1 MNLGSNTYNKNI
13 NHINQIFKE
22 LNSNKDI
29 LIGDLKEFFEFDIST
44 LILNFKIKKANIN
57 NKNDIKNLYKEI
69 YGYNYSLPEVT
80 DEELLTEILLNKDNL
95 WLLVYDNENKV
106 CASILFRVDK
116 KNSLSKALAA
126 VVKEKYRNNKLF
138 EIIFY
143 LAFNYSIIKSEVI
156 YALARTLTISPQK
169 VLLKN
174 NFIPAGIFP
183 NVRRVL
189 TYENHALFIY
199 LTHKGLIKR
208 EKITKMNILVNEI
221 YQVLQ
226 KYLHRLLHYNIKNIK
241 NIKKNI
247 QDILTLE
254 EKYQKILNQKI
265 NIKPTILDNINI
277 IVDNVER
284 EYKEKLNTL
293 RFKFMPFHK
302 PNFKIKTP
310 IGSVFLHFN
319 YIDKHCAIMG
329 LEVDNDIEKI
339 YNLFYNIPFI
349 IDKLDGRYLEVVSKA
364 ENYFYH
370 NILIDIGFVPC
381 AYFPIMLKE
390 KNTRKDIAI
399 FFYPFNFPN
408 LKNMIVPDIFKDY
421 LKVIYSFLVNKLQ
434 EEIDLIET
442 FKI

>member
-1 MNLGSNTYNKNI
+1 MKKIKEIFNELEQGNFIRIGNL
-13 NHINQIFKE
+13 
-22 LNSNKDI
+22 KDI
-29 LIGDLKEFFEFDIST
+29 VDFDIPE
-44 LILNFKIKKANIN
+44 LILNFKIKKANIQD
-57 NKNDIKNLYKEI
+57 KNYIKNLYKEV

-80 DEELLTEILLNKDNL
+80 DEDLLNEILLNPENI

-106 CASILFRVDK
+106 CGSLLFRIDK
-116 KNSLSKALAA
+116 KNLLAKALAA
-126 VVKEKYRNNKLF
+126 VVKEKYRNNKIFELLF
-138 EIIFY
+138 H
-143 LAFNYSIIKSEVI
+143 LGFNYSILKVEAV
-156 YALARTLTISPQK
+156 YALARTITLSPQK
-169 VLLKN
+169 VLFKN

-199 LTHKGLIKR
+199 LTQKGLKKR

-221 YQVLQ
+221 HQILQ
-226 KYLHRLLHYNIKNIK
+226 KYLIRLIYKENKLNLNASEFFK
-241 NIKKNI
+241 
-247 QDILTLE
+247 
-254 EKYQKILNQKI
+254 EKYQKVLIQKLNF
-265 NIKPTILDNINI
+265 KPIILDNINI
-277 IVDNVER
+277 IVDNIEK
-284 EYKEKLNTL
+284 EYNEKLNKL

-310 IGSVFLHFN
+310 LGSIFLHFN

-329 LEVDNDIEKI
+329 LEVEDDLEKI
-339 YNLFYNIPFI
+339 YNIFYNIPFI
-349 IDKLDGRYLEVVSKA
+349 VDKLDARYLEVLSKA

-370 NILIDIGFVPC
+370 NILIDIGFIPC

-390 KNTRKDIAI
+390 NNKRKDVAA

-408 LKNMIVPDIFKDY
+408 LKNMIVPNIFKEY

-434 EEIDLIET
+434 EEIELIET

>member
-1 MNLGSNTYNKNI
+1 MKKIKEIFNELEQGNFIRIGNL
-13 NHINQIFKE
+13 
-22 LNSNKDI
+22 KDI
-29 LIGDLKEFFEFDIST
+29 VDFDIPE
-44 LILNFKIKKANIN
+44 LILNFKIRKANIQD
-57 NKNDIKNLYKEI
+57 KNYIKNLYKEV

-80 DEELLTEILLNKDNL
+80 DEDLLNEILLNPENI

-106 CASILFRVDK
+106 CGSLLFRIDK
-116 KNSLSKALAA
+116 KNLLAKALAA
-126 VVKEKYRNNKLF
+126 VVKEKYRNNKIFELLF
-138 EIIFY
+138 H
-143 LAFNYSIIKSEVI
+143 LGFNYSILKVEAV
-156 YALARTLTISPQK
+156 YALARTITIGPQK
-169 VLLKN
+169 VLFKN

-199 LTHKGLIKR
+199 LTQKGLKKR

-221 YQVLQ
+221 YQILQ
-226 KYLHRLLHYNIKNIK
+226 KYLIRLIYKENKLNLNDSEFFK
-241 NIKKNI
+241 
-247 QDILTLE
+247 
-254 EKYQKILNQKI
+254 EKYQKVLIQKI

-293 RFKFMPFHK
+293 RFRFMPFHK

>member
-1 MNLGSNTYNKNI
+1 MKKIKEIFNELEQGNFIRIGNL
-13 NHINQIFKE
+13 
-22 LNSNKDI
+22 KDI
-29 LIGDLKEFFEFDIST
+29 VDFDIPE
-44 LILNFKIKKANIN
+44 LILNFKIRKANIQD
-57 NKNDIKNLYKEI
+57 KNYIKNLYKEV

-80 DEELLTEILLNKDNL
+80 DEDLLNEILLNPENI

-106 CASILFRVDK
+106 CGSLLFRIDK
-116 KNSLSKALAA
+116 KNLLAKALAA
-126 VVKEKYRNNKLF
+126 VVKEKYRNNKIFELLF
-138 EIIFY
+138 H
-143 LAFNYSIIKSEVI
+143 LGFNYSILKVEAV
-156 YALARTLTISPQK
+156 YALARTITIGPQK
-169 VLLKN
+169 VLFKN

-199 LTHKGLIKR
+199 LTQKRLKKR

-221 YQVLQ
+221 YQILQ
-226 KYLHRLLHYNIKNIK
+226 KYLIRLIYKENKLNLNDSEFFK
-241 NIKKNI
+241 
-247 QDILTLE
+247 
-254 EKYQKILNQKI
+254 EKYQKVLIQKLNF
-265 NIKPTILDNINI
+265 KPIILDNINI
-277 IVDNVER
+277 IVDKVEK
-284 EYKEKLNTL
+284 EYNEKINKL

>member
-1 MNLGSNTYNKNI
+1 MKKIKEIFNELEQGNFIRIGNL
-13 NHINQIFKE
+13 
-22 LNSNKDI
+22 KDI
-29 LIGDLKEFFEFDIST
+29 VDFDIPE
-44 LILNFKIKKANIN
+44 LILNFKIRKANIQD
-57 NKNDIKNLYKEI
+57 KNYIKNLYKEV

-80 DEELLTEILLNKDNL
+80 DEDLLNEILLNPENI

-106 CASILFRVDK
+106 CGSLLFRIDK
-116 KNSLSKALAA
+116 KNLLAKALAA
-126 VVKEKYRNNKLF
+126 VVKEKYRNNKIFELLF
-138 EIIFY
+138 H
-143 LAFNYSIIKSEVI
+143 LGFNYSILKVEAV
-156 YALARTLTISPQK
+156 YALARTITIGPQK
-169 VLLKN
+169 VLFKN

-199 LTHKGLIKR
+199 LTQKGLKKR

-221 YQVLQ
+221 YQILQ
-226 KYLHRLLHYNIKNIK
+226 KYLIRLIYKENKLNLNDSEFFK
-241 NIKKNI
+241 
-247 QDILTLE
+247 
-254 EKYQKILNQKI
+254 EKYQKVLIQKLNF
-265 NIKPTILDNINI
+265 KPIILDNINI
-277 IVDNVER
+277 IVDKVEK
-284 EYKEKLNTL
+284 EYNEKINKL

>member
-1 MNLGSNTYNKNI
+1 MKKIKEIFNELEQGNFIRIGNL
-13 NHINQIFKE
+13 
-22 LNSNKDI
+22 KDI
-29 LIGDLKEFFEFDIST
+29 VNFNIPE
-44 LILNFKIKKANIN
+44 LILNFKIKKANIQD
-57 NKNDIKNLYKEI
+57 KNYIKNLYKEV

-80 DEELLTEILLNKDNL
+80 DEDLLNEILLNPENI

-106 CASILFRVDK
+106 CGSLLFRIDK
-116 KNSLSKALAA
+116 KNLLAKALAA
-126 VVKEKYRNNKLF
+126 VVKEKYRNNKIFELLF
-138 EIIFY
+138 H
-143 LAFNYSIIKSEVI
+143 LGFNYSILKVEAV
-156 YALARTLTISPQK
+156 YALARTITLSPQK
-169 VLLKN
+169 VLFKN

-199 LTHKGLIKR
+199 LTQKGLKKR

-221 YQVLQ
+221 YQILQ
-226 KYLHRLLHYNIKNIK
+226 KYLIRLIYKENKLNLNDSEFSK
-241 NIKKNI
+241 
-247 QDILTLE
+247 
-254 EKYQKILNQKI
+254 EKYQKVLIQKLNFKS
-265 NIKPTILDNINI
+265 TILDNINI
-277 IVDNVER
+277 IVDNVEK
-284 EYKEKLNTL
+284 EYNEKLNKL

-310 IGSVFLHFN
+310 LGSIFLHFN

-329 LEVDNDIEKI
+329 LEVEDDLEKI
-339 YNLFYNIPFI
+339 YNIFYNIPFI
-349 IDKLDGRYLEVVSKA
+349 VDKLDARYLEVLSKA

-370 NILIDIGFVPC
+370 NILIDIGFIPC

-390 KNTRKDIAI
+390 NNKRKDVAA

-408 LKNMIVPDIFKDY
+408 LKNMIVPDIFKEY

-434 EEIDLIET
+434 EEIELIET

>member
-1 MNLGSNTYNKNI
+1 MKKIREIFNELEQGNFIRIGNL
-13 NHINQIFKE
+13 
-22 LNSNKDI
+22 KDI
-29 LIGDLKEFFEFDIST
+29 VDFDIPE
-44 LILNFKIKKANIN
+44 LILNFKIKKANIQD
-57 NKNDIKNLYKEI
+57 KNYIKNLYKEV

-80 DEELLTEILLNKDNL
+80 DENLLNEILLNPENI

-106 CASILFRVDK
+106 CGSLLFRIDK
-116 KNSLSKALAA
+116 KNLLAKALAA
-126 VVKEKYRNNKLF
+126 VVKEKYRNNKIFELLF
-138 EIIFY
+138 H
-143 LAFNYSIIKSEVI
+143 LGFNYSILKVEAV
-156 YALARTLTISPQK
+156 YALARTITLSPQK
-169 VLLKN
+169 VLFKN

-199 LTHKGLIKR
+199 LTQKGLKKR

-221 YQVLQ
+221 YQILQ
-226 KYLHRLLHYNIKNIK
+226 KYSIRLIYKENKLNLNASEFFK
-241 NIKKNI
+241 
-247 QDILTLE
+247 
-254 EKYQKILNQKI
+254 EKYQKVLIQKLNF
-265 NIKPTILDNINI
+265 KPIILDNINI
-277 IVDNVER
+277 IVDNVEK
-284 EYKEKLNTL
+284 EYNEKLNKL

-310 IGSVFLHFN
+310 LGSIFLHFN

-329 LEVDNDIEKI
+329 LEVEDDLEKI
-339 YNLFYNIPFI
+339 YNIFYNIPFI
-349 IDKLDGRYLEVVSKA
+349 VDKLDARYLEVLSKA

-370 NILIDIGFVPC
+370 NILIDIGFIPC

-390 KNTRKDIAI
+390 NNKRKDVAA

-408 LKNMIVPDIFKDY
+408 LKNMIVPNIFKEY

-434 EEIDLIET
+434 EEIELIET

>member
-1 MNLGSNTYNKNI
+1 MKKIKEIFNELEQGNFIRIGNL
-13 NHINQIFKE
+13 
-22 LNSNKDI
+22 KDI
-29 LIGDLKEFFEFDIST
+29 VDFDIPE
-44 LILNFKIKKANIN
+44 LILNFKIRKANIQD
-57 NKNDIKNLYKEI
+57 KNYIKNLYKEV

-80 DEELLTEILLNKDNL
+80 DEDLLNEILLNPENI

-106 CASILFRVDK
+106 CGSLLFRIDK
-116 KNSLSKALAA
+116 KNLLAKALAA
-126 VVKEKYRNNKLF
+126 VVKEKYRNNKIFELLF
-138 EIIFY
+138 H
-143 LAFNYSIIKSEVI
+143 LGFNYSILKVEAV
-156 YALARTLTISPQK
+156 YALARTITIGPQK
-169 VLLKN
+169 VLFKN

-199 LTHKGLIKR
+199 LTQKGLKKR

-221 YQVLQ
+221 YQILQ
-226 KYLHRLLHYNIKNIK
+226 KYLIRLIYKENKLNLNDSEFFK
-241 NIKKNI
+241 
-247 QDILTLE
+247 
-254 EKYQKILNQKI
+254 EKYQKVLIQKLNF
-265 NIKPTILDNINI
+265 KPIILDNINI
-277 IVDNVER
+277 IVDKVEK
-284 EYKEKLNTL
+284 EYNEKINKL

-310 IGSVFLHFN
+310 LGSIFLHFN

-329 LEVDNDIEKI
+329 LEVEDDLEKI
-339 YNLFYNIPFI
+339 YNIFYNIPFI
-349 IDKLDGRYLEVVSKA
+349 VDKLDARYLEVLSKA

-370 NILIDIGFVPC
+370 NILIDIGFIPC

-390 KNTRKDIAI
+390 NNKRKDVAA

-408 LKNMIVPDIFKDY
+408 LKNMIVPDIFKEY
-421 LKVIYSFLVNKLQ
+421 LKIIYSFLVNKLQ